1 MEENQLQQQ
10 TTKTLEPENV
20 SDNSQKLSEEE
31 TNVSAS
37 TEGKSVNDPSELL
50 LGKFKS
56 VDDLSKAYQELEKL
70 QGVQSAELGSLR
82 ENANVYR
89 LIKEHNDEIKRIQN
103 ASEELKKTAQKYS
116 SYFADPSFRQ
126 IYGNAFLALGDKLD
140 TDRLVNLLEG
150 YVSSRIFAHENSKA
164 ESAETKKAIDN
175 LTFDKNEE
183 KQPVK
188 NSFAGKRIN
197 DMSPKEIDELL
208 EQMI

>member
-1 MEENQLQQQ
+1 MEENQLSEQM
-10 TTKTLEPENV
+10 TAVKEPENI
-20 SDNSQKLSEEE
+20 SDNSQKQSAETETVSEKPEGQ
-31 TNVSAS
+31 S
-37 TEGKSVNDPSELL
+37 TNDPSELL

-56 VDDLSKAYQELEKL
+56 VDDLSKAYQELERL

-89 LIKEHNDEIKRIQN
+89 VIREHNDEITKLQN
-103 ASEELKKTAQKYS
+103 ASEELKQTAQKYS

-150 YVSSRIFAHENSKA
+150 YVSSRIFAHEKSKA
-164 ESAETKKAIDN
+164 EQAETKRAIN
-175 LTFDKNEE
+175 GLAFDKNEE

-197 DMSPKEIDELL
+197 DMTPKEIDELL
-208 EQMI
+208 ETMI